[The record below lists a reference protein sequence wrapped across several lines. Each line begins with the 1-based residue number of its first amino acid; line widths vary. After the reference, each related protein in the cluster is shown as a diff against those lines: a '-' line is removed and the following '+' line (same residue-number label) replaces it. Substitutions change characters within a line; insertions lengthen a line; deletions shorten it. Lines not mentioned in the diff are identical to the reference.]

1 MLRDLVGTHR
11 HLSGPPSSLS
21 CQPRPFYRARIC
33 KVQVLVPQRLIKDK
47 PRPDAGGFIVR
58 ADLWAGPD
66 YGLSSGQ

>member
-1 MLRDLVGTHR
+1 MLHDLAGTHQHPSR
-11 HLSGPPSSLS
+11 PPSSLS
-21 CQPRPFYRARIC
+21 CQLRPFDRTRIC